1 MTAIDF
7 GAINYVA
14 AAVSAVALMALGFV
28 WYAPFLFGT
37 AWMAALGKTE
47 EEMRAAGPS
56 PALAAALVDAVLTSL
71 VMAIVFQAAG
81 IAGIGGG
88 AAAAIGLA
96 IGFSGVSIISNGAFE
111 GRPRPLVLINLG
123 YRLAGYPVAG
133 IILSVW

>member
-14 AAVSAVALMALGFV
+14 AAVSALALMALGFV
-28 WYAPFLFGT
+28 WYAPFLFGK

-56 PALAAALVDAVLTSL
+56 PALAAALVDAILTSL
-71 VMAIVFQAAG
+71 AMAVVFQAVGVA
-81 IAGIGGG
+81 AVGGG
-88 AAAAIGLA
+88 IVAAVGLA
-96 IGFSGVSIISNGAFE
+96 IGFSGVSIVSNGAFE

-123 YRLAGYPVAG
+123 YRLAGYPIAG
-133 IILSVW
+133 VILSIW